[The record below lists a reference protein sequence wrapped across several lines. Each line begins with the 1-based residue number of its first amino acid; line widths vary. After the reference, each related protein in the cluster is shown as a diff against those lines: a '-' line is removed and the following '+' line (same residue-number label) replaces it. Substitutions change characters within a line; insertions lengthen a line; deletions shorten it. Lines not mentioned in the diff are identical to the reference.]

1 MVNDVIIRIE
11 KANSMG
17 PYIEVPIYKV
27 LKYEGRVKNIE
38 DIPSPGGM
46 ELDVDYGTEFVEAD
60 KVEKTSDVGH
70 FPTRSGGSTG
80 GVPHTMP
87 LQGGSR
93 YEGDDS
99 DNDSDDD
106 DQPLAPQRGPV
117 MVPPPPPEPPEDD
130 RPYPPSEVS
139 SSPWRGAG
147 FQGRASTP
155 AVEAPAPPGDLPSL
169 PLTPVEEVEERE
181 DRIPGHD
188 VSLPESEDEDADQ
201 PPSTVRAPS
210 LEVPRERVWKNVR
223 FGNSPYP
230 LRERKRPA
238 HLEDKYLD
246 GGAQT
251 RGPPAAP
258 DAGGSDPLPEQQP
271 LPPEEEDSDLEKTIP
286 NSEDGN
292 DEYLASED
300 NSEIAWM
307 MTMGLRPGPIHK
319 GV

>member
-1 MVNDVIIRIE
+1 
-11 KANSMG
+11 
-17 PYIEVPIYKV
+17 
-27 LKYEGRVKNIE
+27 
-38 DIPSPGGM
+38 
-46 ELDVDYGTEFVEAD
+46 
-60 KVEKTSDVGH
+60 
-70 FPTRSGGSTG
+70 
-80 GVPHTMP
+80 VPHTMP

-147 FQGRASTP
+147 FQGRASSP